1 MNRLRTALALLALAA
16 ALAAA
21 PRAGADVRICRTLE
35 EAVPAGTSVVLLV
48 FFATDCPVCYDG
60 LFESR
65 YTVDKGGWPVAVV
78 GVYTGP
84 AEDLRSFLEKYDWSL
99 PVVLDRRRLLARK
112 FHVDMAPDRVLVV
125 GGELFFRDAQHADPG
140 RRREALER
148 CLNKIFSR

>member
-1 MNRLRTALALLALAA
+1 MTKIRAAFALLALTA

-21 PRAGADVRICRTLE
+21 SGEGADIRICRTLE

-48 FFATDCPVCYDG
+48 FFSTDCPVCYDG

-65 YTVDKGGWPVAVV
+65 YTVDKGRWPVAVV

-84 AEDLRSFLEKYDWSL
+84 AEDLRSFLEKYVWSL

-112 FHVDMAPDRVLVV
+112 FHVDMVPDRVLVV
-125 GGELFFRDAQHADPG
+125 AGELFFRDDQRADTN
-140 RRREALER
+140 RRREDLER
-148 CLNKIFSR
+148 CLNKVFSR